1 MIRCGM
7 SETDITPQLG
17 LPIPGYLNAR
27 FADGIKDN
35 LYAKAAVFRRDDETA
50 ALISID
56 ALDFEA
62 EDVKRIRER
71 VYEITKIPEQNV
83 MVCLTHTHTGGP
95 VVNCFETKRDEAYI
109 SFLIEKAAEA
119 VASADSKLKPV
130 KLGFGKGKAE
140 NIAFN
145 RRYVMKDGSVKTNP
159 GRKNPNVQKPAGPV
173 DPDLTMMI
181 ITDTDDRPLG
191 AVVNFACHLDT
202 VGGNEFCADYPG
214 ELSRI
219 LKAVYG
225 KDFCTLFLNGFSG
238 NINHLDIHAES
249 KPDPYHYKKMGAVL
263 AGEVIKTRP
272 FIQCREDVS
281 VKVKSKILPIPLR
294 TVSEDEYQK
303 AKELLA
309 SEDTPAIEKVFA
321 EELLVFSQYK
331 TKEIPVEIQVIQIGD
346 AFITGFPGDIF
357 TEFGLRIKEEKPG
370 FVHFLS
376 SHTNGRHGY
385 IPVKE
390 AFAQGGYEVRTTR
403 SSKLAH
409 EAGDIMTAAAIE
421 LFSS

>member
-71 VYEITKIPEQNV
+71 VYEFTKIPEQNV

-95 VVNCFETKRDEAYI
+95 VVNCFGTKRDEAYI

-238 NINHLDIHAES
+238 NINHIDIHAES

-263 AGEVIKTRP
+263 AGEVIKNPAFHPMPRRR
-272 FIQCREDVS
+272 IRKGQIED
-281 VKVKSKILPIPLR
+281 IAD
-294 TVSEDEYQK
+294 T
-303 AKELLA
+303 LA
-309 SEDTPAIEKVFA
+309 DRF
-321 EELLVFSQYK
+321 
-331 TKEIPVEIQVIQIGD
+331 
-346 AFITGFPGDIF
+346 
-357 TEFGLRIKEEKPG
+357 R
-370 FVHFLS
+370 
-376 SHTNGRHGY
+376 R
-385 IPVKE
+385 
-390 AFAQGGYEVRTTR
+390 
-403 SSKLAH
+403 
-409 EAGDIMTAAAIE
+409 
-421 LFSS
+421 